1 MAHLV
6 TLIPGDGIGP
16 EVSEAT
22 RRVLDATGVPIEW
35 VVEEAGAEVLAR
47 EGTTLPE
54 RVLDR
59 IRDSRVAIK
68 GPITTPVGSG
78 FRSVNVELRQTLDLF
93 AAVRPSRSLAGLP
106 TRHPDVDLVVIR
118 ENTEDLYQGI
128 EFEKGTPEALELREE
143 LRRLS
148 GRELREDSGFTVKP
162 ISVTGARR
170 IVRFALEYVRAHG
183 RRKVTLGH
191 KANIMRFSDGL
202 FLSIGQIEAEGHPE
216 VWFEEMEIDQ
226 LSMRL
231 VREPSAFDVLLLPNL
246 YGDIISDLCAGLV
259 GGLGLAAGAN
269 LGWEYAVFEPVH
281 GSAPDIAGKGVANP
295 IAMILSGAM
304 LLRHLQEPAAAEA
317 VERAVDRVLERG
329 DVRTPDLGGTSSTDE
344 VAAAIDRGALGVSGK
359 VVRRRTDVLVAL
371 AGLALFVPCAII
383 ASDGTV
389 GPVELAVFHAINGLP
404 EALSPVMQWVQWLGV
419 LAVGPIVA
427 LGAALFRRWR
437 LAIACLLVTVEKLVF
452 ERIVW
457 QLVERSRPGKTIA
470 DAIVRGDT
478 PMTGAS
484 FVSGHVILVTGLAWV
499 LTPYLRGAWRA
510 LPWVVVG
517 LVAFARVYLGA
528 HAPLDVLGGFAL
540 GLVAGGIANVIVG
553 LEPRTAGVA
562 DHAGAR
568 YG

>member
-1 MAHLV
+1 VAHQV

-35 VVEEAGAEVLAR
+35 VVQEAGADVLAR
-47 EGTTLPE
+47 EGTTLPG
-54 RVLDR
+54 RVLDQ
-59 IRDSRVAIK
+59 IRESRVAIK

-78 FRSVNVELRQTLDLF
+78 FRSVNVELRQSLDLF

-128 EFEKGTPEALELREE
+128 EFERGAPEALELREE
-143 LRRLS
+143 LVRLS

-170 IVRFALEYVRAHG
+170 IVRFALEFVGAHG

-216 VWFEEMEIDQ
+216 VWFEDTEIDQ

-231 VREPSAFDVLLLPNL
+231 VREPAEFDVLLLPNL

-281 GSAPDIAGKGVANP
+281 GSAPDIAGRGVANP

-304 LLRHLQEPAAAEA
+304 LLRHLHEAAAATA

-329 DVRTPDLGGTSSTDE
+329 DARTPDLGGTSSTEE
-344 VAAAIDRGALGVSGK
+344 VAAAIEE
-359 VVRRRTDVLVAL
+359 T
-371 AGLALFVPCAII
+371 
-383 ASDGTV
+383 
-389 GPVELAVFHAINGLP
+389 
-404 EALSPVMQWVQWLGV
+404 
-419 LAVGPIVA
+419 
-427 LGAALFRRWR
+427 
-437 LAIACLLVTVEKLVF
+437 
-452 ERIVW
+452 
-457 QLVERSRPGKTIA
+457 
-470 DAIVRGDT
+470 
-478 PMTGAS
+478 
-484 FVSGHVILVTGLAWV
+484 
-499 LTPYLRGAWRA
+499 LRG
-510 LPWVVVG
+510 
-517 LVAFARVYLGA
+517 
-528 HAPLDVLGGFAL
+528 
-540 GLVAGGIANVIVG
+540 
-553 LEPRTAGVA
+553 
-562 DHAGAR
+562 
-568 YG
+568 